1 MLNVF
6 VLSCLLL
13 YWNTFF
19 SNLPRGH
26 ENRWTFV
33 KDVTA
38 CLFVPRANTKCTNWY
53 VLKRSNTKNDSIESK
68 KRSSTYLFNYKQK
81 KKMNLFLILRYS
93 FGWGDRDV
101 IRINDWFFFFF
112 FLILPAMKL
121 FVIIVNCQQNLYGF
135 VLVLPRYFKAC

>member
-26 ENRWTFV
+26 EHRWTFV

-68 KRSSTYLFNYKQK
+68 NVL
-81 KKMNLFLILRYS
+81 LHICLITSRKWIY
-93 FGWGDRDV
+93 FWFWGIPSGGETETWSELV
-101 IRINDWFFFFF
+101 IEFFF

-121 FVIIVNCQQNLYGF
+121 FVIIINCQQNLYGF